1 MLRSARRAGAVAGL
15 LTLAVVTALGGAA
28 TASPGK
34 AAKARTPS
42 AAMAAAA
49 GKGSGGSGA
58 LKVVADG
65 LDNPRGIG
73 FGPDGALYVAESG
86 SGGSGPCIQSPEGGE
101 ACFGRTGAVTRITRH
116 AQHRVLTGLPS
127 LAGEGGVAASGPV
140 DLGFS
145 GWTGYLL
152 IGNPGGGTDTREQF
166 TDPAARRFGKLL
178 KVDLRGIKAVADF
191 PRSRRPTTPTRV
203 AGRSPAR
210 RSTATPTGCWSVTAP
225 SW

>member
-1 MLRSARRAGAVAGL
+1 MLRSVRRAGAVAGL

-34 AAKARTPS
+34 AAKASARTPA

-49 GKGSGGSGA
+49 KGSGGSGA
-58 LKVVADG
+58 LTVVADG

-86 SGGSGPCIQSPEGGE
+86 SGGAGPCIQSPEGGE

-116 AQHRVLTGLPS
+116 SQQRVLSGLPS
-127 LAGEGGVAASGPV
+127 VADEGGVAASGPV

-152 IGNPGGGTDTREQF
+152 MGNPGGGTDTREQLG
-166 TDPAARRFGKLL
+166 PAAEIGRASCRE
-178 KVDLRGIKAVADF
+178 
-191 PRSRRPTTPTRV
+191 RV
-203 AGRSPAR
+203 FR
-210 RSTATPTGCWSVTAP
+210 TV
-225 SW
+225 